1 MTDLAGSP
9 RGAKYRLLTLSAT
22 IVLLD
27 WLTKMWITANVA
39 RYETFNIVP
48 GFLNITHIQN
58 PGVAFGLFNR
68 LGDFGPPV
76 LVAAGLAALAVV
88 ALYFRRT
95 GREER
100 LLLWS
105 LALIL
110 GGAVGNL
117 LDRIAHGAVTDFVD
131 VFVGTYHWHTFNV
144 ADSAISVGICL
155 MLLDVLRERR
165 SRRAAA

>member
-1 MTDLAGSP
+1 MIGGASPERGS
-9 RGAKYRLLTLSAT
+9 KYRLLALSVT
-22 IVLLD
+22 VVLLD
-27 WLTKMWITANVA
+27 WVTKMWITANVA
-39 RYETFNIVP
+39 QYETLTVVP
-48 GFLNITHIQN
+48 RFLNITHIQN
-58 PGVAFGLFNR
+58 RGVAFGLFNR
-68 LGDFGPPV
+68 LGDLGPPV
-76 LVAAGLAALAVV
+76 LVVAGLIALVVV
-88 ALYFRRT
+88 AVYFRRT
-95 GREER
+95 EREER

-155 MLLDVLRERR
+155 MLLDVLRERH
-165 SRRAAA
+165 SRRSVA